1 LTGKAVAD
9 GRLPFSSWYLT
20 NVSSLGAIDPLG
32 IPLPHGTE
40 VTTRAEKLAFGRR
53 VPQGTVGRVVR
64 SRDGGCDVLV
74 IGVGELWY
82 PRAKLL
88 PRRQGQVRFARRR
101 EAAWEALRPCVVL
114 EATVGSRAWGLS
126 DESSDTDTRGIFALP
141 LSWTAG
147 LAEPPRDL
155 VSADGSSSFWEVRKA
170 IEQALRADPNT
181 LEVFFLPEVRALDPI
196 GEWLLQERDA
206 FVSREIFGSFGR
218 YAVSQ
223 LRKLTRSVHLAEHRD
238 VVLDWLREEDPG
250 LDAIAEKLADAFPK
264 PELTR
269 ANAVLA
275 AKDYVK
281 QLYRSLHDQ
290 GLLAANDFISLV
302 QYARGGG
309 QRPPPAREFR
319 PKNAYNLLR
328 LILTA
333 IEWLRI
339 GTPKFVIEG
348 PARDRMLA
356 IKQGLVDL
364 PEGLAEAEQLVPA
377 LEAARDVSPLPLGP
391 DYELANRLAR
401 RIGEELAKRWVARE
415 PGPFGRDAPPAP
427 EWSTGESE

>member
-1 LTGKAVAD
+1 
-9 GRLPFSSWYLT
+9 
-20 NVSSLGAIDPLG
+20 VSSLGAIDPLG
-32 IPLPHGTE
+32 VPLPHGTE
-40 VTTRAEKLAFGRR
+40 VTTRAEKLAGDRR

-74 IGVGELWY
+74 LGVGELWY
-82 PRAKLL
+82 PRAELL
-88 PRRQGQVRFARRR
+88 PRRPGQVRFARRR

-147 LAEPPRDL
+147 LLEPPRDL

-181 LEVFFLPEVRALDPI
+181 LEVFFLPEVRTLDPI

-238 VVLDWLREEDPG
+238 LVLDWLREAPEAG
-250 LDAIAEKLADAFPK
+250 LDAVAEKLADAFPK

-302 QYARGGG
+302 HYARGGG

-333 IEWLRI
+333 TGWLRI

-356 IKQGLVDL
+356 IKQGRVDL
-364 PEGLAEAEQLVPA
+364 PEVLAEAEQLVPA
-377 LEAARDVSPLPLGP
+377 LEAARDASPLPPGP
-391 DYELANRLAR
+391 DYERANRLAR
-401 RIGEELAKRWVARE
+401 RIGEELARRWVARE
-415 PGPFGRDAPPAP
+415 PGPFGRDAPPPP
-427 EWSTGESE
+427 EWSTEEPE